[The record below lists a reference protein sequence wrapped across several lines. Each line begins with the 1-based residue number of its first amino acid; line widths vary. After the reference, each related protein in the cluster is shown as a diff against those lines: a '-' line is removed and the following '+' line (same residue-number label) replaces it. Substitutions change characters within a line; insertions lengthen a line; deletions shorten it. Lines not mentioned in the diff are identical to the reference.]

1 MSNDELYAKI
11 KEILINDFEVDE
23 ELIKPE
29 ASIADDI
36 DLDSIDAVEMIV
48 KAKPLLKGSVDP
60 AVFKSTKTVQDVVN
74 VLLPLTK

>member
-36 DLDSIDAVEMIV
+36 DLDSIDAVELIV
-48 KAKPLLKGSVDP
+48 KMKPYLNDKIEP
-60 AVFKSTKTVQDVVN
+60 EIFKSVKTVQDVVN
-74 VLLPLTK
+74 ILEPLTK